1 MGGYSVSMVVETLFS
16 PASLLWLVA
25 SVIAVAVLLASVSR
39 RRSRLTESL
48 RDYVDQRREN
58 GTDRKS
64 DINA

>member
-1 MGGYSVSMVVETLFS
+1 MVVETLFS
-16 PASLLWLVA
+16 PAALLWLVA

-64 DINA
+64 DIDA